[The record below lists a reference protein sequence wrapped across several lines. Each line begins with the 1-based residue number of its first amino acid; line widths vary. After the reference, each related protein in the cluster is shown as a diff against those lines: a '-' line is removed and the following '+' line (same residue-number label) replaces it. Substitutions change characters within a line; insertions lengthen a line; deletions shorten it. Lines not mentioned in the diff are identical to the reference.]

1 MPTACSTQA
10 GLFKLEA
17 ELETMLDD
25 PTLQSCCRRDI
36 MQQKRSTKL
45 RAQLL
50 AVDRT
55 EVRLQHRNAVALLA
69 GPNHAQQPEQSDDE
83 SSLSGSEDDEAGGL
97 SSGATSMSMR
107 MAHGA
112 WSRLH
117 ACMQA
122 DGNRL
127 RLGAQVLK
135 DRQIHAPCS

>member
-10 GLFKLEA
+10 GLSKLEA

-55 EVRLQHRNAVALLA
+55 EVRLQHRNAVALA
-69 GPNHAQQPEQSDDE
+69 GPMQAQQQQQPEQSDDE
-83 SSLSGSEDDEAGGL
+83 SSLSGSDDDEAGGL
-97 SSGATSMSMR
+97 SGGATSMSMSMHACKR
-107 MAHGA
+107 MAIACA
-112 WSRLH
+112 WEHQH
-117 ACMQA
+117 ALQR
-122 DGNRL
+122 D
-127 RLGAQVLK
+127 
-135 DRQIHAPCS
+135 ITHAE